1 MPKNTKQ
8 PEGKHI
14 HATEQ
19 ELAEALDKY
28 TDPSNPEFDLKFDTE
43 IRVLRPDWF
52 EEKPKLA

>member
-1 MPKNTKQ
+1 MPRTPKQ

-28 TDPSNPEFDLKFDTE
+28 TDPSHLEFDPKFDKE
-43 IRVLRPDWF
+43 IRASRPDWF
-52 EEKPKLA
+52 EEKHKLA